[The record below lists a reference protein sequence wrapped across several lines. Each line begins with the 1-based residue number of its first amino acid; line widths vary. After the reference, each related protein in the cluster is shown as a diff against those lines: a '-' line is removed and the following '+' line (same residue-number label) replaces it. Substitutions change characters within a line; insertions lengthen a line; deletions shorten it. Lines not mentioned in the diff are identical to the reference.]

1 MRNWGRLMTAVG
13 YAGLS
18 GMLAIIGAEA
28 SGFHHLTSQ
37 MQGVGLL
44 LAAASLALVVVGGR
58 LRARGKPLLPISLS
72 S

>member
-1 MRNWGRLMTAVG
+1 MRNWGWLMTAVG

-18 GMLAIIGAEA
+18 GMLAIIGAA
-28 SGFHHLTSQ
+28 VSGFHNLTSE
-37 MQGVGLL
+37 MLGVSLL
-44 LAAASLALVVVGGR
+44 LAAASLALVFVGGR